1 MQREDACLQP
11 RAFDQSLDESVEL
24 FRLRSD
30 DGGTFR
36 ALRRERFFGEKLAV
50 EADIRDRRFRLMG
63 NVAHKTGNLVALLR
77 QAQRRIGAGLE
88 ILRQSA
94 LESRKLRLVK
104 IAGVK
109 PSFHSSI
116 EHIVEPIE
124 KRALTPPAPDE
135 YSGAKNQRQ
144 RAADPAD
151 HGSRPHS

>member
-1 MQREDACLQP
+1 
-11 RAFDQSLDESVEL
+11 
-24 FRLRSD
+24 
-30 DGGTFR
+30 
-36 ALRRERFFGEKLAV
+36 
-50 EADIRDRRFRLMG
+50 MG

-88 ILRQSA
+88 ILRQPI

-109 PSFHSSI
+109 PSFHSGI